1 MLESCSEEDKVHMK
15 RGTMERTSF
24 SLECDFFPP
33 TSKKQDML
41 ASVSADEMMLQGGLV
56 QMK

>member
-15 RGTMERTSF
+15 RGTMERTSIP
-24 SLECDFFPP
+24 LECDFFPA
-33 TSKKQDML
+33 TSERQDRL
-41 ASVSADEMMLQGGLV
+41 ASVSADEMVFQGGLV